1 MKKRKGIKK
10 AINQIAVMAMVISLC
25 PSLPRVEAES
35 FEDDSVNVMI
45 GKSGYKTEVFGNGV
59 YDWESIDRKS
69 KLPPSQV
76 YLTDHYKEKIGT
88 VPTSDW
94 GSSIVFD
101 KYSESLY
108 VHPIVYRAASNGL
121 QMAVPAVVDK
131 KSYIDNEPYVQSLL
145 EDNSVEI
152 VVGGNGFTAKDA
164 EVDNTTDWTY
174 DVIMANDA
182 GNSSMK
188 VTLAKGSPYAFYKF
202 NNIQPQISLGAG
214 ATDLA
219 IYKNNSN
226 SNQIGVSLLNK
237 TDQKTHYYGIYA
249 PVGTTFTNA
258 DGRLTVNLPEGKD
271 YVSIAALPD
280 ESDAAFNDY
289 AKYAYNFITD
299 TIVDWKYNEGSSKI
313 TTTYQFKTINQE
325 TGAEGGDTIMALY
338 PHQYRY
344 AENENYTNY
353 TYDTI
358 RGKMK
363 TIIGNHYT
371 TKMTYHGILPTL
383 VPSSEEGINT
393 LKEQIGY
400 YHYYYTVDNTADPR
414 WMNQGDYQYGGY
426 DTYWM
431 GKNFNRLSE
440 MILMSDALDDNDPE
454 LQEKTKDMVT
464 GLKNQLE
471 YWFDPYQS
479 WNQSD
484 SVFYYHKDYGTMI
497 GYPASFGSDFEVNDH
512 HFHYGY
518 WIKAAA
524 TVALMDNTNVWE
536 QEYGGLVYE
545 LIDDIA
551 NMNRDGRSHNNIKG
565 LTDTKYPFMRNFDIY
580 EGHSW
585 ASGVANYEFDENG
598 NMLDPQGGL
607 SGGDNQESST
617 ESINAWASLI
627 LWGEAV
633 GDKEIRDLG
642 VYLYTT
648 EVASIEDYYFDV
660 HDEIFTDSYEDR
672 ENHNIQMVTRL
683 WGGKY
688 DHTAW
693 WTEDPIEV
701 TTISMLPMTG
711 ATLFLGKYPEKVKAV
726 YESIRPGSKQ
736 WEDYINDIEGIK
748 ERYNKG
754 METNPNLH
762 QDILAE
768 YYALYDP
775 EAAMT
780 SWNMN
785 DDGYIEFG
793 DSRPHTYAYIRTMMD
808 LGTPN
813 FEITGSSPFSMVFEK
828 NGKKSYVAFNYSN
841 EKETVYFSDGT
852 YIDVEPGRSYIGDKT
867 GDGVNPNAGEEELPV
882 TETTYTIQYELNG
895 GSVSDTLPAGYKQG
909 EEVNIPTPIRDGY
922 EFKGWYLD
930 ADFQTEFYAT
940 SNLNQNITLYA
951 KWETRQINVTNIIIK
966 EENPVVNVN
975 GNIVLTLTVE
985 PENATNKAIVW
996 TSSNNAIAEVNPST
1010 GIITGKQ
1017 EGTVMITATATDG
1030 SNITGTCIVTVK
1042 SVEENNDQSVEKTY
1056 TVVYDSVG
1064 GSYVESQIVKEG
1076 EKVRKPQVPV
1086 RDGFTFKGWMNGD
1099 LEYDFDKVVTD
1110 NLILT
1115 ASWEVNQSNPSNDDS
1130 DKNDSTNKIDDGNQ
1144 TSQDNTG
1151 NSSNGNSNGN
1161 GDNVSSADSNNAGMN
1176 QSNETG
1182 TSQSNNAGTDQLNET
1197 GTNQSNNEGTSQ
1209 SNDAG
1214 TNQSNDAG
1222 MSQSNDAGTN
1232 QSNDTGI
1239 SQLNN
1244 NDTNVSLNENS
1255 KSLVYVIY
1263 NTNGGSVIE
1272 PMTFEVGKIAVQPAD
1287 PIKKG
1292 YVFAGWMDQ
1301 NGNDYLFN
1309 TKLTKDTILTAKWL
1323 EIKVSNIEITGIS
1336 KKIAVNKR
1344 IQLNE
1349 EVEPESAFN
1358 TNVIW
1363 TSSNTRYATVDENG
1377 LVKVKNAGKNKTV
1390 IISAT
1395 AADGSGVT
1403 ATYKIKI
1410 MPKPVKKIVL
1420 KADTTVK
1427 AGKKVKIKAT
1437 VTPSNKKNTN
1447 TTLIW
1452 SSNNTKYATVNKKGV
1467 VTTKNAGKGKKVKI
1481 TAKATDGS
1489 NKKKSITIRIK

>member
-1 MKKRKGIKK
+1 MHKREGIKRIITK
-10 AINQIAVMAMVISLC
+10 IAVTSMIFSLC
-25 PSLPRVEAES
+25 PSFPNVKAAS

-45 GKSGYKTEVFGNGV
+45 GKSGYKTEVFGNGT
-59 YDWESIDRKS
+59 YDWASVDRKS

-76 YLTDHYKEKIGT
+76 YLTDHYREKIGT

-108 VHPIVYRAASNGL
+108 VHPIAYRAASNGM
-121 QMAVPAVVDK
+121 QMAIPAVEDK
-131 KSYIDNEPYVQSLL
+131 RSFIDNEPYVQSLL

-174 DVIMANDA
+174 DVVMANDT
-182 GNSSMK
+182 GTSSMK

-202 NNIQPQISLGAG
+202 NNIQPQISLGEG

-219 IYKNNSN
+219 IYKNDAN
-226 SNQIGVSLLNK
+226 SNQIGLSLRNK

-249 PVGTTFTNA
+249 PAGSTFTNA

-280 ESDAAFNDY
+280 ESDAAFHDY

-299 TIVDWKYNEGSSKI
+299 TIVDWKYNEASSKI
-313 TTTYQFKTINQE
+313 TTTYQFKTTNQE

-344 AENENYTNY
+344 AENEKYTNY

-363 TIIGNHYT
+363 TVIGNHYST
-371 TKMTYHGILPTL
+371 EMIYHGILPTL
-383 VPSSEEGINT
+383 VPTSEEGINK

-400 YHYYYTVDNTADPR
+400 YHYYYTVENTADPR
-414 WMNQGDYQYGGY
+414 WMSQGDYQYGGY

-440 MILMSDALDDNDPE
+440 MILMSDALDNNDPE
-454 LQEKTKDMVT
+454 LQVKTEDMVT

-479 WNQSD
+479 WNQAD

-524 TVALMDNTNVWE
+524 IVALMDQTNVWE

-551 NMNRDGRSHNNIKG
+551 NVNRDGRSHNNIKG

-598 NMLDPQGGL
+598 TMLDPQGGL

-672 ENHNIQMVTRL
+672 GNHNIQMVTRL

-726 YESIRPGSKQ
+726 YDSIRPGSKQ

-775 EAAMT
+775 EAAMA

-793 DSRPHTYAYIRTMMD
+793 DSRPHTYAYIRTMID

-828 NGKKSYVAFNYSN
+828 NGKKSYVAYNYSN

-852 YIDVEPGRSYIGDKT
+852 YIEVEPGTAYTGDKT
-867 GDGVNPNAGEEELPV
+867 GDGVNPNAGEEESPV
-882 TETTYTIQYELNG
+882 TESSYTIQYELNG
-895 GSVSDTLPAGYKQG
+895 GNVSDPLPVEYKQG
-909 EEVNIPTPIRDGY
+909 EDVKIPTPIRDGY
-922 EFKGWYLD
+922 EFEGWYMD
-930 ADFQTEFYAT
+930 ADLQTAFNST
-940 SNLNQNITLYA
+940 RDLNQNITLYA
-951 KWETRQINVTNIIIK
+951 SW
-966 EENPVVNVN
+966 
-975 GNIVLTLTVE
+975 
-985 PENATNKAIVW
+985 
-996 TSSNNAIAEVNPST
+996 EVNDN
-1010 GIITGKQ
+1010 Q
-1017 EGTVMITATATDG
+1017 VA
-1030 SNITGTCIVTVK
+1030 
-1042 SVEENNDQSVEKTY
+1042 EKTY
-1056 TVVYDSVG
+1056 TIVYDTVG
-1064 GSYVESQIVKEG
+1064 GSYMEPQAVKEG
-1076 EKVRKPQVPV
+1076 EKVSKPEDPV
-1086 RDGFTFKGWMNGD
+1086 KSGYTFKGWLNGNV
-1099 LEYDFDKVVTD
+1099 EYDFDRIVTE
-1110 NLILT
+1110 NLTLT
-1115 ASWEVNQSNPSNDDS
+1115 AIWEENQSDQSNGEENGS
-1130 DKNDSTNKIDDGNQ
+1130 E
-1144 TSQDNTG
+1144 
-1151 NSSNGNSNGN
+1151 SSNVGANENEPSNGN
-1161 GDNVSSADSNNAGMN
+1161 GNESSNVGANENEPSNGNGNETSNGGANENEPSNGNGNETSNGEANENAPSNGNGNETSNVGANENELSNGNGNETSNGEANENAPSNGNGNETSNGGASENNDSLENLND
-1176 QSNETG
+1176 TG
-1182 TSQSNNAGTDQLNET
+1182 TSQTDNKI
-1197 GTNQSNNEGTSQ
+1197 
-1209 SNDAG
+1209 NDL
-1214 TNQSNDAG
+1214 TKLESF
-1222 MSQSNDAGTN
+1222 
-1232 QSNDTGI
+1232 
-1239 SQLNN
+1239 
-1244 NDTNVSLNENS
+1244 VH
-1255 KSLVYVIY
+1255 VFY
-1263 NTNGGSVIE
+1263 NTDGGNVID
-1272 PMTFEVGKIAVQPAD
+1272 PKTLQVGDIALRPED
-1287 PIKKG
+1287 PIKEG
-1292 YVFAGWMDQ
+1292 YLFAGWMDET
-1301 NGNDYLFN
+1301 GRDYLFN
-1309 TKLTKDTILTAKWL
+1309 TKLTQDITLTAKWI
-1323 EIKVSNIEITGIS
+1323 EIKVSKIKLTGIS
-1336 KKIAVNKR
+1336 KKFIVGKKIAVGKK
-1344 IQLNE
+1344 IQLIA
-1349 EVEPESAFN
+1349 EVVPDNALN
-1358 TNVIW
+1358 KGIIW
-1363 TSSNTRYATVDENG
+1363 TTDNPKYATVDQNG
-1377 LVKVKNAGKNKTV
+1377 FVKIKKAGKNKTV
-1390 IISAT
+1390 TITAT
-1395 AADGSGVT
+1395 AADGSGVK
-1403 ATYKIKI
+1403 ASYKIKI

-1420 KADTTVK
+1420 QASTNVT

-1437 VTPSNKKNTN
+1437 VTPSNKKETN
-1447 TTLIW
+1447 TTLTW
-1452 SSNNTKYATVNKKGV
+1452 SSNNTKYATVNKKGI
-1467 VTTKNAGKGKKVKI
+1467 VTTKKAGKGKKVKI

-1489 NKKKSITIRIK
+1489 NKKKTVTIRIK